1 VKRFLIAI
9 LAVLLAAAGA
19 GASETYPT
27 RTVRLLC
34 WTSAGSPL
42 DAMMRQLAKQLA
54 EIFGQTVVVENRAGG
69 SGAAAMAALM
79 NQPADG
85 YTILSTTS
93 SMSFTMAMGRSSF
106 RPDQFTLLPAIQAE
120 ASAVAVRSDSPFR
133 TLRQLVDHMRDDPGR
148 LTVGGFSAA
157 GFHQFVFYRLQ
168 QEAGFKSDWIPF
180 KGGQEAAFA
189 LLGGHIDVAIMTPS
203 SALAQIQ
210 SGEITLLGIS
220 SGKRD
225 VYFSD
230 VPTFKE
236 QGFDIVESIWRG
248 VMVKAGTPRFV
259 IEVLTTAIE
268 KVKQTQEWKEFS
280 RLNVQSSVDVSLD
293 EMQRLVADE
302 IESDRKFLES
312 SGFLK

>member
-1 VKRFLIAI
+1 MELKISPALEAKLDRIA
-9 LAVLLAAAGA
+9 A
-19 GASETYPT
+19 
-27 RTVRLLC
+27 
-34 WTSAGSPL
+34 
-42 DAMMRQLAKQLA
+42 QQ
-54 EIFGQTVVVENRAGG
+54 
-69 SGAAAMAALM
+69 
-79 NQPADG
+79 
-85 YTILSTTS
+85 
-93 SMSFTMAMGRSSF
+93 GRDTES
-106 RPDQFTLLPAIQAE
+106 
-120 ASAVAVRSDSPFR
+120 
-133 TLRQLVDHMRDDPGR
+133 LV
-148 LTVGGFSAA
+148 
-157 GFHQFVFYRLQ
+157 
-168 QEAGFKSDWIPF
+168 QEALERLADYDEWFMREVERG
-180 KGGQEAAFA
+180 
-189 LLGGHIDVAIMTPS
+189 
-203 SALAQIQ
+203 LAQIQ

-225 VYFSD
+225 VYFPD

-302 IESDRKFLES
+302 IESDRKCLES